1 MKQEGFIMLTTKD
14 IIRDPDPM
22 LRKKVAEIK
31 EIDKETVDQ
40 LKEMREYL
48 VNSQNEETA
57 EKYGLRPGVGLAA
70 PQIGLDK
77 RMLAV
82 YIEDGEGDI
91 DHDFMLINPKVK
103 SHSVTETYLPGGE
116 GCLSVDEDIAGLVH
130 RYQRIKVNA
139 VDIEGNPVE
148 IKAKGMLAVVLQH
161 ELDHLDGIMFYD
173 RIDEDMPMEP
183 KIGARPVE

>member
-1 MKQEGFIMLTTKD
+1 MLTMKD
-14 IIRDPDPM
+14 IIRDPDPF
-22 LRKKVAEIK
+22 LRIRTKEVE
-31 EIDKETVDQ
+31 EIDEETITQ

-82 YIEDGEGDI
+82 YIEGEEGEVV
-91 DHDFMLINPKVK
+91 HDYMLINPKVK
-103 SHSVTETYLPGGE
+103 SHSVTETYLPNGE
-116 GCLSVDEDIAGLVH
+116 GCLSVDEEMPGLVH
-130 RYQRIKVNA
+130 RHQRVRVSA
-139 VDIEGNPVE
+139 TDIHGEPIEV
-148 IKAKGMLAVVLQH
+148 KAKGMLAVVLQH

-173 RIDEDMPMEP
+173 RIDKDMPMEP

>member
-1 MKQEGFIMLTTKD
+1 MLTTKD
-14 IIRDPDPM
+14 IVRDPDPI
-22 LRKKVAEIK
+22 LRKKVK
-31 EIDKETVDQ
+31 EIEKIDDETVNQ

-82 YIEDGEGDI
+82 YMEDEDGVAE
-91 DHDFMLINPKVK
+91 HDYMLVNPKVK

-116 GCLSVDEDIAGLVH
+116 GCLSVDEDVPGLVH
-130 RYQRIKVNA
+130 RYQRIKIKA
-139 VDIEGNPVE
+139 LDTEGKPVE
-148 IKAKGMLAVVLQH
+148 IKAKGHLAVVLQH

-183 KIGARPVE
+183 KIGARPVEF

>member
-1 MKQEGFIMLTTKD
+1 MLTMKD
-14 IIRDPDPM
+14 IIRDPDPF

-31 EIDKETVDQ
+31 EIDRQTVDQ

-48 VNSQNEETA
+48 IKSQNEETA

-77 RMLAV
+77 RMLAI
-82 YIEDGEGDI
+82 YIEGEEEGEAEY
-91 DHDFMLINPKVK
+91 DFMLINPKVK

-130 RYQRIKVNA
+130 RSQRIKVTA
-139 VDIEGNPVE
+139 LDIEGNPVE

-173 RIDEDMPMEP
+173 RIDEEMPMEP

>member
-1 MKQEGFIMLTTKD
+1 MITTKD
-14 IIRDPDPM
+14 IIRDPDPI

-31 EIDKETVDQ
+31 EIDDETVEQ
-40 LKEMREYL
+40 LKEMREYV
-48 VNSQNEETA
+48 VNSQNEEMA
-57 EKYGLRPGVGLAA
+57 EKYDLRPGVGLAA

-77 RMLAV
+77 RMLAI
-82 YIEDGEGDI
+82 YIEGEDGGADY
-91 DHDFMLINPKVK
+91 DFMLINPKVK

-116 GCLSVDEDIAGLVH
+116 GCLSVDEDIPGLVH
-130 RYQRIKVNA
+130 RHQRIKVKA
-139 VDIEGNPVE
+139 LDIQGSPVE

-173 RIDEDMPMEP
+173 YIDEDMPMEP

>member
-1 MKQEGFIMLTTKD
+1 MLTMKD
-14 IIRDPDPM
+14 IIRDPDPF

-31 EIDKETVDQ
+31 EIDRQTVDQ

-48 VNSQNEETA
+48 IKSQNEETA

-77 RMLAV
+77 RMLTI
-82 YIEDGEGDI
+82 YIEGEEEGEAEY
-91 DHDFMLINPKVK
+91 DFMLINPKVK

-130 RYQRIKVNA
+130 RSQRIKVTA
-139 VDIEGNPVE
+139 LDIEGNPVE

-173 RIDEDMPMEP
+173 RIDEEMPMEP